1 MEPGPTPTRE
11 FRPPRRQ
18 QLRVRLGTGARA
30 RRARME
36 MLEERAC
43 RLAEEQDAAATRERE
58 RIARE
63 MHDILAHSMSL
74 VVVQA
79 EAGSV
84 AVRTDPD
91 KAEELFDNISA
102 TARNALAQLR
112 RTLGVLRSNEPERQP
127 QPGLEDLPPLV
138 DSVRRA
144 GLTASLE
151 EHGERRTVPAHL
163 AATAYRIVQ
172 EALTNTVKHAR
183 AESISIELKWLD
195 NALSLE
201 LRDDGQGPADDGG
214 PGGCGLIGMRERGSA
229 AGGELAG
236 GPGPDG
242 VGFRVAASLP
252 LR

>member
-1 MEPGPTPTRE
+1 
-11 FRPPRRQ
+11 
-18 QLRVRLGTGARA
+18 
-30 RRARME
+30 ME

-79 EAGSV
+79 EAGPV

-91 KAEELFDNISA
+91 KAEEVFDNISA
-102 TARNALAQLR
+102 TARDALAQLR
-112 RTLGVLRSNEPERQP
+112 RTLGVLRSEEPERQP
-127 QPGLEDLPPLV
+127 QPSIEGLPPLV

-144 GLTASLE
+144 GLAATLE
-151 EHGERRTVPAHL
+151 QHGERRPVPAHL

-172 EALTNTVKHAR
+172 ESLTNTVKHAG
-183 AESISIELKWLD
+183 ANSISIELMWLD
-195 NALSLE
+195 NALNLE
-201 LRDDGQGPADDGG
+201 IRDDGQGPADDGG
-214 PGGCGLIGMRERGSA
+214 PGGRGLIGMRERVSA
-229 AGGELAG
+229 AGGELTC

-252 LR
+252 LQ